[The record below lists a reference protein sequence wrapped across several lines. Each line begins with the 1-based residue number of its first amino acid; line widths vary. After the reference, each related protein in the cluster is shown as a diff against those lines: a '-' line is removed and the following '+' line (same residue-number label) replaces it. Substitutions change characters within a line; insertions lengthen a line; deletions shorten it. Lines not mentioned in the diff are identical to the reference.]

1 MRGEHISMPRVTTP
15 SEVSP
20 RGRKL
25 IPDKLRVAFL
35 GCGTITR
42 TQHLPAALAHPAIEV
57 TSLVDSDPKRAQA
70 LAQSSGI
77 ECSFFLDYREAMKGA
92 DAVVNALPNSLHAAT
107 TLELLRA
114 GKHVLCEKP
123 LATTSADARA
133 CAELAAE
140 KGLVLAV
147 GMNRRFEASHR
158 LLHGVLRDEQIGK
171 IGSYDWQYGGAF
183 EWKSASAFYFSRDLA
198 GGGVLMDFGVHLLD
212 SLVSWFGP
220 VTAVEYQDD
229 DWGGGIEANCILDLQ
244 HDGEYGPVHG
254 RVQMSRTIE
263 LRNRL
268 LITGARAQAEIRVGD
283 ADTLLVH
290 RNVGGL
296 PVIDSLSIAGELGKS
311 SFYKQLDN
319 FVESI
324 IGKQKPEVDGEQ
336 ALRTVELIEQ
346 CYAHR
351 RRIPEPWSEVNLTG
365 NIARA

>member
-1 MRGEHISMPRVTTP
+1 LISQ
-15 SEVSP
+15 
-20 RGRKL
+20 
-25 IPDKLRVAFL
+25 KLRLAFL

-57 TSLVDSDPKRAQA
+57 AALVDSDEQRAHA
-70 LAQSSGI
+70 LAQSSGLR
-77 ECSFFLDYREAMKGA
+77 CSIFTDYHKAMERS

-107 TLELLRA
+107 SLELLRA

-123 LATTSADARA
+123 LAITSADARA

-147 GMNRRFEASHR
+147 GMNRRFEASHQ
-158 LLHGVLRDEQIGK
+158 LLRGVLRDGQIGN
-171 IGSYDWQYGGAF
+171 ISSYDWQYGGPF

-212 SLVSWFGP
+212 SLLSWFGP

-244 HDGEYGPVHG
+244 HDGEYGSVHG
-254 RVQMSRTIE
+254 RVQMSRTVE

-268 LITGARAQAEIRVGD
+268 LITGAHARAEIRVGD
-283 ADTLLVH
+283 ADTLLMH
-290 RNVGGL
+290 RKVGAL
-296 PVIDSLSIAGELGKS
+296 PVIDSLSIACELGKS

-319 FVESI
+319 FVEST
-324 IGKQKPEVDGEQ
+324 IGKQKPEVDGWQ
-336 ALRTVELIEQ
+336 ALRTMELIER

-351 RRIPEPWSEVNLTG
+351 RRIPEPWSEVSPTG